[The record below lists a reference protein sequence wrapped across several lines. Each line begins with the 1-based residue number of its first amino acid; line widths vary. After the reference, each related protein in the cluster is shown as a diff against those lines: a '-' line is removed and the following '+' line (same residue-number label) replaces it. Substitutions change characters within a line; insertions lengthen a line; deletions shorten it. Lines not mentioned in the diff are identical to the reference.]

1 MCFYGIPCWQLKAGN
16 TQDDRTI
23 GELFYYYSDEME
35 DIKLSQALIMLIDT
49 LRQVLNNLPVI
60 SQDMTNMIMDTFLN
74 TIPQSFKERLLIAA

>member
-1 MCFYGIPCWQLKAGN
+1 LKAGN